1 MVVDWERL
9 AEMSGKF
16 ILLFL
21 EYCIKLSA
29 LLVTGVVLAAEGA
42 FWVKLGT
49 GFSSVSSSLRK
60 LFALPSELGSAYN
73 LISDYNMLSA
83 NLFTM
88 QHGNDAI
95 QSFMAYLNGG
105 VTYLQTVTYNF
116 GSQPF
121 ATFFAAVFAFS
132 TLYLTGWVLR
142 FYRQKGEGSYFN
154 KMERKLGEYIF
165 KPPEELLKPELRKK
179 TEPKKFSEPESS
191 SEGAQSAKNKYVRK
205 FGMNQT
211 NNEYLEDYI
220 RHSQNGDG

>member
-9 AEMSGKF
+9 AELSGKLF
-16 ILLFL
+16 ILFL

-29 LLVTGVVLAAEGA
+29 VLVTGVVLAAEGT

-60 LFALPSELGSAYN
+60 LFGVPSELGSAYN
-73 LISDYNMLSA
+73 LVYDYNSLSA
-83 NLFTM
+83 NMFYM

-95 QSFMAYLNGG
+95 ESFMAYLNGG
-105 VTYLQTVTYNF
+105 VAYLQTVNYNF

-121 ATFFAAVFAFS
+121 ATFFAAVFAFF
-132 TLYLTGWVLR
+132 TLYLTSQVLR

-165 KPPEELLKPELRKK
+165 KTPEELLKPELRKK
-179 TEPKKFSEPESS
+179 PEPKKNSEPERS
-191 SEGAQSAKNKYVRK
+191 SEEAQSGKSKTVRK

-220 RHSQNGDG
+220 RQTQNGDG